1 MTKTVLLVGAMDTKG
16 EDFAYVKHL
25 IEQQELKTLVVDFGV
40 LGEPKGIKPDISN
53 AEVAKAGGADIKTM
67 QAEQKKDFC
76 METQTKGLTK
86 VVRDLYEKG
95 KIHGIMGMAGSGGT
109 SIATAAMRA
118 LPVGFPK
125 LMVSTVA
132 SEDVSA
138 YVGTK
143 DITMFPSITDVAGLN
158 RISRIIYSNAAGAI
172 AGAVKMKAP
181 KIDASRPLI
190 TASMFG
196 NTTKAVDRAK
206 GQLEKEGYEVLV
218 FHSTGT
224 GGKVL
229 ESLTDDGLVNACYDL
244 TTTELADYVCGGVMS
259 AGGDRMNAASR
270 KGIPVIIVPGCVD
283 MANFWGVE
291 TMPPKYQTG
300 RKLYKWNPNVTLM
313 RTNVEENKKM
323 GELIAKAANAHTTGK
338 VAILLPLKGVSMLD
352 APGGEF
358 WDAEADHACYD
369 TIKSLVKKGVP
380 IIEVDANV
388 NDPAF
393 VDKTVETLLALIKGK
408 TVKSELLHGAATV

>member
-1 MTKTVLLVGAMDTKG
+1 MKTVLLVGAMDTKG
-16 EDFAYVKHL
+16 EDFAHVKHL
-25 IEQQELKTLVVDFGV
+25 IEQNELKTLVVDFGV
-40 LGEPKGIKPDISN
+40 LGEPVGIKPDIPNS
-53 AEVAKAGGADIKTM
+53 EVAKAGGSDIKTM
-67 QAEQKKDFC
+67 RAEQKKDFC
-76 METQTKGLTK
+76 METMTKGLIK
-86 VVRDLYEKG
+86 VVRKLYDDG
-95 KIHGIMGMAGSGGT
+95 KIQGVIGMAGSGGT
-109 SIATAAMRA
+109 SIATEAMRA

-125 LMVSTVA
+125 VMVSTVA

-158 RISRIIYSNAAGAI
+158 RISRLIYANAAGAI
-172 AGAVKMKAP
+172 SGAVKQKPP

-259 AGGDRMNAASR
+259 AGPDRMMAASR
-270 KGIPVIIVPGCVD
+270 KGIPTILVPGCVD

-323 GELIAKAANAHTTGK
+323 GELIANAANAHKGK
-338 VAILLPLKGVSMLD
+338 VAILLPMKGVSMLD
-352 APGGEF
+352 SPGGEF
-358 WDAEADHACYD
+358 WDPEADHACYD
-369 TIKSLVKKGVP
+369 TIKKLAKANVP
-380 IIEVDANV
+380 IIEIDANI
-388 NDPAF
+388 NEPAF
-393 VDKTVETLLALIKGK
+393 VDKTVEVLLALIKGK
-408 TVKSELLHGAATV
+408 KVQSELLQVAASV

>member
-1 MTKTVLLVGAMDTKG
+1 MNKTVLLVGAMDTKG
-16 EDFAYVKHL
+16 EDFAHVKHL

-40 LGEPKGIKPDISN
+40 LGEPNGIKPDIPNS
-53 AEVAKAGGADIKTM
+53 EVAKAGGSDIKTM
-67 QAEQKKDFC
+67 RAEQKKDFC
-76 METQTKGLTK
+76 METQTKGLIK
-86 VVRDLYEKG
+86 VVRKLYDDG

-143 DITMFPSITDVAGLN
+143 DIIMFPSITDVAGLN
-158 RISRIIYSNAAGAI
+158 RISRLVYNNAAGAI
-172 AGAVKMKAP
+172 AGAVKQKTP
-181 KIDASRPLI
+181 KIDATRPLI
-190 TASMFG
+190 VASMFG

-206 GQLEKEGYEVLV
+206 GELEKEGYEVLV

-229 ESLTDDGLVNACYDL
+229 ESLTEDGLVNASYDL

-259 AGGDRMNAASR
+259 AGPDRLKAAAR
-270 KGIPVIIVPGCVD
+270 KGIPTIIVPGCVD

-291 TMPPKYQTG
+291 TMPPKYQEG

-323 GELIAKAANAHTTGK
+323 GELIANAANEHKGK

-352 APGGEF
+352 SPGGDF
-358 WDAEADHACYD
+358 WDPEADNACYD
-369 TIKSLVKKGVP
+369 TIKKLAKSNVP
-380 IIEVDANV
+380 IIEIDANI
-388 NDPAF
+388 NDPVF
-393 VDKTVETLLALIKGK
+393 VDKTVDVLLALIKGK
-408 TVKSELLHGAATV
+408 TVHSELAHAVAAV

>member
-1 MTKTVLLVGAMDTKG
+1 MNKTVLLVGAMDTKG
-16 EDFAYVKHL
+16 EDFAHVKHL
-25 IEQQELKTLVVDFGV
+25 IEQNELKTLVVDFGV
-40 LGEPKGIKPDISN
+40 LGEPNGIKPDIPNS
-53 AEVAKAGGADIKTM
+53 EVAKAGGSDIKTM
-67 QAEQKKDFC
+67 RAEQKKDFC
-76 METQTKGLTK
+76 METQTKGLVK
-86 VVRDLYEKG
+86 IVRKLYDDG

-158 RISRIIYSNAAGAI
+158 RISRLIYANAAGAI
-172 AGAVKMKAP
+172 SGAVKQKAP

-190 TASMFG
+190 VASMFG

-206 GQLEKEGYEVLV
+206 GQFENEGYEVLV

-229 ESLTDDGLVNACYDL
+229 ESLTDDGLVNASYDL

-259 AGGDRMNAASR
+259 AGPDRMKAAAK
-270 KGIPVIIVPGCVD
+270 KGVPTIIVPGCVD

-323 GELIAKAANAHTTGK
+323 GEMIANAANEHKGK

-352 APGGEF
+352 SPGGEF

-369 TIKSLVKKGVP
+369 TIKKLAKPNVP
-380 IIEVDANV
+380 IIEVDANI
-388 NDPAF
+388 NDPEF
-393 VDKTVETLLALIKGK
+393 VDKTTSVLLALIKGK
-408 TVKSELLHGAATV
+408 KVQSELLHAAATV

>member
-1 MTKTVLLVGAMDTKG
+1 MKTVLLIGAMDTKG
-16 EDFAYVKHL
+16 EDFAHVKHL
-25 IEQQELKTLVVDFGV
+25 IEQNELKTLVVDFGV
-40 LGEPKGIKPDISN
+40 LGEPNGIKPDVPNS
-53 AEVAKAGGADIKTM
+53 EVAKAGGSDINTM
-67 QAEQKKDFC
+67 RAEQKKDFS
-76 METQTKGLTK
+76 METMTKGLIK
-86 VVRDLYEKG
+86 VVRKLYDDG
-95 KIHGIMGMAGSGGT
+95 KINGVLGMAGSGGT
-109 SIATAAMRA
+109 SLATAAMRA

-125 LMVSTVA
+125 VMVSTVA
-132 SEDVSA
+132 GEDVSA

-143 DITMFPSITDVAGLN
+143 DIIMIPSITDVAGLN
-158 RISRIIYSNAAGAI
+158 RISRLIYSNAVGAI
-172 AGAVKMKAP
+172 SGAVKQKTP

-224 GGKVL
+224 GGKVM
-229 ESLTDDGLVNACYDL
+229 EGLTDDGLVNASYDL
-244 TTTELADYVCGGVMS
+244 TTTELADFVCGGVMS
-259 AGGDRMNAASR
+259 AGPNRMMAAA
-270 KGIPVIIVPGCVD
+270 KQGIPTILVPGCVD

-291 TMPPKYQTG
+291 TMPAKFQTG

-313 RTNVEENKKM
+313 RTDIEENKKM
-323 GELIAKAANAHTTGK
+323 GELIANAANAHTGK

-358 WDAEADHACYD
+358 WDPAADAACYD
-369 TIKSLVKKGVP
+369 TIKKLAKSNIP
-380 IIEVDANV
+380 IIEIDANI
-388 NDPAF
+388 NEPAF

-408 TVKSELLHGAATV
+408 KVHSEQLHAVATV

>member
-1 MTKTVLLVGAMDTKG
+1 MNKTVLLVGAMDTKG
-16 EDFAYVKHL
+16 EDFAHVKHL
-25 IEQQELKTLVVDFGV
+25 IEQQDVKTLVVDFGV
-40 LGEPKGIKPDISN
+40 LGEPAGIKPDIPNS
-53 AEVAKAGGADIKTM
+53 EVAKAGGSDIKTM
-67 QAEQKKDFC
+67 RAEQKKDFC
-76 METQTKGLTK
+76 METMTKGLIK
-86 VVRDLYEKG
+86 VVRKLYDDG
-95 KIHGIMGMAGSGGT
+95 KINGVLGMAGSGGT

-125 LMVSTVA
+125 IMVSTVA

-158 RISRIIYSNAAGAI
+158 RISRLIYSNAAGAI
-172 AGAVKMKAP
+172 VGAVKQKAP

-224 GGKVL
+224 GGKTM
-229 ESLTDDGLVNACYDL
+229 EGLTDDGLVNASYDL
-244 TTTELADYVCGGVMS
+244 TTTELADCVCGGVMD
-259 AGGDRMNAASR
+259 AGPTRMMAAAK
-270 KGIPVIIVPGCVD
+270 KGIPTILVPGCVD

-291 TMPPKYQTG
+291 TMPAKYQQG

-313 RTNVEENKKM
+313 RTNIEENIKM
-323 GELIAKAANAHTTGK
+323 GEMIANAANAHKAGT
-338 VAILLPLKGVSMLD
+338 VAILLPMKGVSMLD
-352 APGGEF
+352 SPGGEF
-358 WDAEADHACYD
+358 WDLEADLACYN
-369 TIKSLVKKGVP
+369 TIKKLAKSHVP
-380 IIEVDANV
+380 IIEVDANI
-388 NDPAF
+388 NEPEF
-393 VDKTVETLLALIKGK
+393 VDKTVETLLTMLKGK
-408 TVKSELLHGAATV
+408 KVQSELLHAVAAV